1 MNQDLVERVK
11 RLEKR
16 NRLLFGFLLLMAAVF
31 VVLLCYDF
39 KNGWILKRPEKLA
52 VDSVKVDT
60 LVAGSIEVI
69 GDSGK
74 NSISLGATRD
84 GWAILSFRDLNGI
97 QKAVLLLTPSG
108 KPSLNFFGDKDA
120 RLSLGVVDSP
130 SGSGEEFPLHIKDT
144 NNNVIWHPDVVN
156 SLLAHTTG
164 NTRPL
169 TSPKPMR

>member
-39 KNGWILKRPEKLA
+39 KNGRILKRPEKLA

-84 GWAILSFRDLNGI
+84 G
-97 QKAVLLLTPSG
+97 
-108 KPSLNFFGDKDA
+108 
-120 RLSLGVVDSP
+120 
-130 SGSGEEFPLHIKDT
+130 
-144 NNNVIWHPDVVN
+144 
-156 SLLAHTTG
+156 
-164 NTRPL
+164 
-169 TSPKPMR
+169 

>member
-60 LVAGSIEVI
+60 AGSIEVI

-84 GWAILSFRDLNGI
+84 G
-97 QKAVLLLTPSG
+97 
-108 KPSLNFFGDKDA
+108 
-120 RLSLGVVDSP
+120 
-130 SGSGEEFPLHIKDT
+130 
-144 NNNVIWHPDVVN
+144 
-156 SLLAHTTG
+156 
-164 NTRPL
+164 
-169 TSPKPMR
+169 